1 MTRIYCVGEVLVDI
15 IGEEKTSLKSNKKF
29 SKHPGGAPANV
40 AVAASR
46 MGADVHMVSTVG
58 DDEFGDFLIETLEKN
73 NIDVS
78 NVRESDLNTTLAFAS
93 LDEKSRPHFKFYR
106 GADEEI
112 TTGQLQIEAE
122 SDDIIH
128 LGALPLTDSSTAQN
142 IIDLIERTDA
152 AVSFD
157 PNIREDI
164 LNPEYMKTLEKVA
177 RRTDIMILAEEEL
190 EYFQNVDLG
199 KHLSRLIVTKGSEG
213 AEIYGDENISVEAP
227 DTEVVDTTGAGDALA
242 GAYLAFRDLGDKEA
256 LEKAV
261 NAASLSTT
269 AEGAMPS
276 LPYRRSLTNKS
287 LLEVK

>member
-1 MTRIYCVGEVLVDI
+1 MSRIYCVGELLVDI
-15 IGEEKTSLKSNKKF
+15 IGEEKMSLKLNNKF

-58 DDEFGDFLIETLEKN
+58 NDEFGDFLIETLKNN

-78 NVRESDLNTTLAFAS
+78 QMRKSELDTTLAFTS
-93 LDEKSRPHFKFYR
+93 LDKKSRPHFKFYR
-106 GADEEI
+106 GADEKI
-112 TTGQLQIEAE
+112 TTEQLQIRAK
-122 SDDIIH
+122 SDDVIH
-128 LGALPLTDSSTAQN
+128 LGSLPLTDSSTAQN
-142 IIDLIERTDA
+142 ILNLTERTDA
-152 AVSFD
+152 TVSFD

-164 LNPEYMKTLEKVA
+164 LNPEYMKTLEKVS

-190 EYFQNVDLG
+190 QYFQNVDLG
-199 KHLSRLIVTKGSEG
+199 KHLSKLIVTKGSEG
-213 AEIYGDENISVEAP
+213 AEVYGDKNISVEAP

-242 GAYLAFRDLGDKEA
+242 GTYLAFRDLGDKEA

>member
-1 MTRIYCVGEVLVDI
+1 MSRIYCIGEVLVDI
-15 IGEEKTSLKSNKKF
+15 MGEEETSLKSNKRF

-58 DDEFGDFLIETLEKN
+58 DDEFGEFLIETLKEN

-78 NVRESDLNTTLAFAS
+78 RVRRSDLDTTLAFAS
-93 LDEKSRPHFKFYR
+93 LDEKSRPHFKFCR
-106 GADEEI
+106 GADEKI
-112 TTGQLQIEAE
+112 TQKQLQIRARSE
-122 SDDIIH
+122 DVIH
-128 LGALPLTDSSTAQN
+128 LGSLPLTDPSTAQN
-142 IIDLIERTDA
+142 ILNLIGRTQA
-152 AVSFD
+152 LVSFD

-164 LNPEYMKTLEKVA
+164 LDSEYRKTLEKVA

-199 KHLSRLIVTKGSEG
+199 NHLLKLIVTKGSEG
-213 AEIYGDENISVEAP
+213 AEMYGKEKISVEAP

-242 GAYLAFRDLGDKEA
+242 GAFLAFKNLNDKEA

-269 AEGAMPS
+269 AEGAIPS

-287 LLEVK
+287 LVGVK